1 MRVLVLSSV
10 YPSAT
15 IPTRGIF
22 VHERTR
28 HLVPA
33 CEIEV
38 VAPVSWFPF
47 NRLLR
52 GPERAL
58 VPPVEARDGLT
69 VFHPRFGS
77 FPRVG
82 KSLDGFLYFASVV
95 PFLIRLRRRFR
106 FDLIDAHFAY
116 PDGLAGVL
124 LGRVFGVPVT
134 VTLRGTEVRLARAC
148 LQRPQLAMVFRK
160 ADRIIA
166 VSQSL
171 ADLAAAMGAPR
182 ERLRVIPNGIDGAR
196 FRPGSKVEARRR
208 LGLAGERP
216 LIVSIG
222 GLTERKGHHRV
233 LAALPDLL
241 PKYPDLLFAAVGG
254 SSVEGDT
261 GPLLRRLTAELGLAE
276 HVLLPGATPHDRIAT
291 WLQAA
296 DLFCLATG
304 NEGRPNAVLEAL
316 ACGLPVVTTDVGG
329 NREIVQSGRDGFLV
343 PFGEGPAL
351 SDAILTAL
359 AGQWDREAISA
370 RARSRT
376 WEQTASQV
384 VAEFGSA
391 LREGA
396 RSTPSRLD
404 DPARRLP

>member
-28 HLVPA
+28 HLAQNCPV
-33 CEIEV
+33 EV

-52 GPERAL
+52 GSERAL
-58 VPPVEARDGLT
+58 VPAVETRDGLT
-69 VFHPRFGS
+69 VFHPRFLS
-77 FPRVG
+77 LPRIG
-82 KSLDGFLYFASVV
+82 KSLDGLLYFASVL

-124 LGRVFGVPVT
+124 LGWVFGVPVA
-134 VTLRGTEVRLARAC
+134 VTLRGTEARLAGSR
-148 LQRPQLAMVFRK
+148 LRRPQVARVVRA
-160 ADRIIA
+160 ADQVIA

-171 ADLAAAMGAPR
+171 ADLAAALGAPPA
-182 ERLRVIPNGIDGAR
+182 RLRMIPNGVDSAR
-196 FRPGSKVEARRR
+196 FRPGPKRDARRR
-208 LGLAGERP
+208 LGLPPDSP

-233 LAALPDLL
+233 LAVLPELL
-241 PKYPDLLFAAVGG
+241 PKHPDLLFAAVGG
-254 SSVEGDT
+254 PSVEGDT
-261 GPLLRRLTAELGLAE
+261 GPLLRRLTAELGLGE
-276 HVLLPGATPHDRIAT
+276 HVLLPGPTPHEQIAS

-296 DLFCLATG
+296 DIFCLATR

-316 ACGLPVVTTDVGG
+316 ACGLPVVATDVGG
-329 NREIVQSGRDGFLV
+329 NPEVVQSGRDGLLV
-343 PFGEGPAL
+343 PFGEQAAL
-351 SDAILTAL
+351 SDAILAAL
-359 AGQWDREAISA
+359 ATEWDREAISG

-376 WEQTASQV
+376 WEHTAAQV
-384 VAEFGSA
+384 LGELESMRGD
-391 LREGA
+391 R
-396 RSTPSRLD
+396 RPSDRAPLA
-404 DPARRLP
+404 DPARRRP